1 MGLILSG
8 AERVAARRCRE
19 GAGAAGGG
27 PRAVRAPGR
36 WAAGGGAA
44 ISGDGAGE
52 ARLVAR
58 VRNGETEAYAELVRA
73 HAETAH
79 RLALLL
85 GAGAEAEDVVQN
97 AFIKAYRALG
107 GFRDGAAF
115 RPWLLRI
122 VANETKNTV
131 RAAARRRAAT
141 ERAGALAGA
150 AGAGG
155 AGVAAEDLAGRALA
169 AERREELVTALRALR
184 ERHRE
189 VVIHRYLLDLDE
201 AETAAALG
209 VPRGTVKSR
218 LSRALRELAR
228 LLGEDGGARDG
239 AAGGVR
245 GRGRRGR
252 GGAAA
257 GEPEGGGAGGA

>member
-1 MGLILSG
+1 M
-8 AERVAARRCRE
+8 
-19 GAGAAGGG
+19 
-27 PRAVRAPGR
+27 
-36 WAAGGGAA
+36 
-44 ISGDGAGE
+44 
-52 ARLVAR
+52 
-58 VRNGETEAYAELVRA
+58 RA

-97 AFIKAYRALG
+97 SFIKAYRALG

-141 ERAGALAGA
+141 ERAGALAGRAADGGGGA
-150 AGAGG
+150 AGMAGG
-155 AGVAAEDLAGRALA
+155 TGPGEDLAGVALA
-169 AERREELVTALRALR
+169 AERREELVTALRALG

-189 VVIHRYLLDLDE
+189 VVVHRYLLDLDE
-201 AETAAALG
+201 AETAAVLG

-228 LLGEDGGARDG
+228 LLGDGDGAGAR
-239 AAGGVR
+239 
-245 GRGRRGR
+245 
-252 GGAAA
+252 
-257 GEPEGGGAGGA
+257 EGGGLGGA

>member
-1 MGLILSG
+1 MRLILSG
-8 AERVAARRCRE
+8 AEPVSARRCRE
-19 GAGAAGGG
+19 GAGGVGG
-27 PRAVRAPGR
+27 R
-36 WAAGGGAA
+36 AGGGAA
-44 ISGDGAGE
+44 ISGDAAGE
-52 ARLVAR
+52 ARLIAR
-58 VRNGETEAYAELVRA
+58 VRAGETEAYAELVRA

-141 ERAGALAGA
+141 ERAGALAGRA
-150 AGAGG
+150 AGGGGGAAGVAGG
-155 AGVAAEDLAGRALA
+155 AGPVEDLAGVALA
-169 AERREELVTALRALR
+169 AERREELVTALRALG

-189 VVIHRYLLDLDE
+189 VVVHRYLLDLDE
-201 AETAAALG
+201 AETAAVLG

-228 LLGEDGGARDG
+228 LLGDGDGAR
-239 AAGGVR
+239 
-245 GRGRRGR
+245 
-252 GGAAA
+252 
-257 GEPEGGGAGGA
+257 EGGGLGGA

>member
-1 MGLILSG
+1 M
-8 AERVAARRCRE
+8 V
-19 GAGAAGGG
+19 
-27 PRAVRAPGR
+27 
-36 WAAGGGAA
+36 
-44 ISGDGAGE
+44 
-52 ARLVAR
+52 R
-58 VRNGETEAYAELVRA
+58 VRNGEAEAYAELVRA
-73 HAETAH
+73 HAQTAH

-85 GAGAEAEDVVQN
+85 GAGADAEDVVQN

-131 RAAARRRAAT
+131 RSAARRRAAN
-141 ERAGALAGA
+141 ERAGALAGGAADWVTAGGTA
-150 AGAGG
+150 AGGGGPGAAAGG
-155 AGVAAEDLAGRALA
+155 GGGDGGDPEGLVLA
-169 AERREELVTALRALR
+169 AERREELLTALRSLR

-189 VVIHRYLLDLDE
+189 VVVHRYLLDLDE

-218 LSRALRELAR
+218 LSRALRELER
-228 LLGEDGGARDG
+228 LLGE
-239 AAGGVR
+239 
-245 GRGRRGR
+245 R

-257 GEPEGGGAGGA
+257 GERDGGAAGAVARGAARGAVRGVARGRKGRRGGAATGERGRGPGGAAAAAEERDGGGFGGA

>member
-1 MGLILSG
+1 MGG
-8 AERVAARRCRE
+8 WRGE
-19 GAGAAGGG
+19 
-27 PRAVRAPGR
+27 
-36 WAAGGGAA
+36 GAA
-44 ISGDGAGE
+44 ISGNGAGE

-73 HAETAH
+73 HAQTAH

-131 RAAARRRAAT
+131 RAAARRRAAD
-141 ERAGALAGA
+141 ERAGAWAGGTA
-150 AGAGG
+150 DGGFGGTGVGGAGG
-155 AGVAAEDLAGRALA
+155 GAGEDPVGLALA
-169 AERREELVTALRALR
+169 AERREELLTALRALR

-228 LLGEDGGARDG
+228 LLGEGD
-239 AAGGVR
+239 R
-245 GRGRRGR
+245 GRERERERERDRERGR
-252 GGAAA
+252 
-257 GEPEGGGAGGA
+257 EPGREREGGGLGGA

>member
-1 MGLILSG
+1 M
-8 AERVAARRCRE
+8 
-19 GAGAAGGG
+19 
-27 PRAVRAPGR
+27 
-36 WAAGGGAA
+36 
-44 ISGDGAGE
+44 
-52 ARLVAR
+52 AR
-58 VRNGETEAYAELVRA
+58 VRNGEAEAYAELVRA
-73 HAETAH
+73 HAQTAH

-85 GAGAEAEDVVQN
+85 GAGADAEDVVQN

-131 RAAARRRAAT
+131 RSAARRRAAD
-141 ERAGALAGA
+141 ERAGALAGGTADWMTAGGTAACGGGPGAA
-150 AGAGG
+150 AGGG
-155 AGVAAEDLAGRALA
+155 GGDGGDRGDPEGLVLA
-169 AERREELVTALRALR
+169 AERREELLTALRSLR

-189 VVIHRYLLDLDE
+189 VVVHRYLLDLDE

-218 LSRALRELAR
+218 LSRALRELER
-228 LLGEDGGARDG
+228 LLGERGGAVAGERERNGG
-239 AAGGVR
+239 AAGAVARGAARGAVR
-245 GRGRRGR
+245 GVARGRKGRRGP

-257 GEPEGGGAGGA
+257 AAEERDGGGFGGA

>member
-1 MGLILSG
+1 M
-8 AERVAARRCRE
+8 
-19 GAGAAGGG
+19 
-27 PRAVRAPGR
+27 
-36 WAAGGGAA
+36 
-44 ISGDGAGE
+44 
-52 ARLVAR
+52 
-58 VRNGETEAYAELVRA
+58 RA

-141 ERAGALAGA
+141 ERAGALAGRAADGGGGA
-150 AGAGG
+150 AGVAGG
-155 AGVAAEDLAGRALA
+155 AGPGEDLAGVALA
-169 AERREELVTALRALR
+169 AERREELVTALRALG

-189 VVIHRYLLDLDE
+189 VVVHRYLLDLDE
-201 AETAAALG
+201 AETAAVLG

-228 LLGEDGGARDG
+228 LLGDGDGAR
-239 AAGGVR
+239 
-245 GRGRRGR
+245 
-252 GGAAA
+252 
-257 GEPEGGGAGGA
+257 EGGGLGGA

>member
-1 MGLILSG
+1 M
-8 AERVAARRCRE
+8 
-19 GAGAAGGG
+19 
-27 PRAVRAPGR
+27 
-36 WAAGGGAA
+36 
-44 ISGDGAGE
+44 
-52 ARLVAR
+52 
-58 VRNGETEAYAELVRA
+58 RA

-141 ERAGALAGA
+141 ELAGRAADGGGGA
-150 AGAGG
+150 AGVAGG
-155 AGVAAEDLAGRALA
+155 AGPGEDLAGVALA
-169 AERREELVTALRALR
+169 AERREELVAALRALG

-189 VVIHRYLLDLDE
+189 VVVHRYLLDLDE
-201 AETAAALG
+201 AETAAVLG

-228 LLGEDGGARDG
+228 LLGDGDGAR
-239 AAGGVR
+239 
-245 GRGRRGR
+245 
-252 GGAAA
+252 
-257 GEPEGGGAGGA
+257 EGGGLGGA